1 MFESFKKG
9 VDALSEGASSVGKSI
24 SDGAS
29 SVSDHISEGI
39 SDVGTHVK
47 STGEYIVNKFEGIEF
62 NKLVSMGNS
71 ESTEFDTTHYFLIP
85 DLNDSSNFTLHT
97 YRELPKNT
105 IDTSNLIKKKIFHLP
120 TENYFEL
127 LKEKVLAENKSKH
140 FSDSDFTSSTADS
153 LSDVANTID
162 SANDLITNGLLIA
175 GSLVCLANPVTGV
188 ILLGSAFLPSI
199 ASNLITSPVK
209 HLSKKLKL
217 SSLDSRNKDAENLAM
232 KELQSVKPEMQ
243 INSVLKQFY
252 HCINDKEYDP
262 IPYLNDDCET
272 LRLIR
277 PVLKPVYEKIINDNS
292 FFKKHDINSNIK
304 NYYKAI
310 NE

>member
-9 VDALSEGASSVGKSI
+9 VDALGESASSVGKSI
-24 SDGAS
+24 SNGAS
-29 SVSDHISEGI
+29 SASSQISEGY
-39 SDVGTHVK
+39 SEVEKHVK
-47 STGEYIVNKFEGIEF
+47 STGDYISNKFDNIKF

-85 DLNDSSNFTLHT
+85 DLIDSSNFTLHT

-105 IDTSNLIKKKIFHLP
+105 IDASNLIKKKIFHLP
-120 TENYFEL
+120 TQDYFEI

-162 SANDLITNGLLIA
+162 GANDFISNGLLIA
-175 GSLVCLANPVTGV
+175 GSVVFLANPVTGV

-217 SSLDSRNKDAENLAM
+217 SSLDSRNKDAEDLAV
-232 KELQSVKPEMQ
+232 KELQKVKPEIQ

-252 HCINDKEYDP
+252 HCINDQNYDP

-277 PVLKPVYEKIINDNS
+277 PVLKPVYESMINDNS
-292 FFKKHDINSNIK
+292 FFKKHDISNNIK